1 MGSESGGSAVD
12 SVAGEHSGNVAW
24 DPDLLGQ
31 RVGTK
36 WESLPGCWDS
46 FQQRESFGDSLKASW
61 NSFDLTLGVSSVQ

>member
-46 FQQRESFGDSLKASW
+46 FQQREALE
-61 NSFDLTLGVSSVQ
+61 TH